1 MIKLQKTGKG
11 NNMEINKTVSLIAS
25 LAIASS
31 VFTGCATTTL
41 QTKAKMTR
49 TIILDHSKNED
60 KTIYLQVTNTSGSG
74 GEDMELYS
82 SLKTKLQQKGYTVLN
97 SSKNAGYGLFVNV
110 LFANNLK
117 EANSIK
123 SGLSLGGAVGS
134 ISHVGGTSGR
144 DSLAI
149 GAAAALGGALIGKAL
164 EDEVFRAVVDI
175 SIREYTNKQ
184 INTIRTQS
192 DSGATFH
199 NVARAGELNQFAGKL
214 GDTQGGSDMNSG
226 IDENTTTQTSKNYE
240 EFKTRSFVEA
250 TKMNLKLE
258 EALPILEAK
267 ITKQI
272 ANLF

>member
-1 MIKLQKTGKG
+1 MK
-11 NNMEINKTVSLIAS
+11 INKTLSLVAAIA
-25 LAIASS
+25 LASS

-49 TIILDHSKNED
+49 TIVLDHSKNAD
-60 KTIYLQVTNTSGSG
+60 KTIYLQVTNTAGSG
-74 GEDMELYS
+74 GEDMELYN
-82 SLKTKLQQKGYTVLN
+82 SLKSKLQSKGYTVLN
-97 SSKNAGYGLFVNV
+97 SSKGAGYGLFVNV

-117 EANSIK
+117 EANAIK
-123 SGLSLGGAVGS
+123 GGLGLGTTVGTLS
-134 ISHVGGTSGR
+134 RVGGTGGR

-175 SIREYTNKQ
+175 SIREYSKDS
-184 INTIRTQS
+184 INTLRTQN
-192 DSGATFH
+192 DNGAMVH
-199 NVARAGELNQFAGKL
+199 NVARAGELNQFSGAL
-214 GDTQGGSDMNSG
+214 GDKNGGGDMNSG
-226 IDENTTTQTSKNYE
+226 ISESVTTQTTKDYE

-250 TKMNLKLE
+250 TKMNLKLD

-267 ITKQI
+267 LTKQI

>member
-117 EANSIK
+117 IYSDKPLECSKTLPKIK
-123 SGLSLGGAVGS
+123 PNIIIPTRINIPVLFN
-134 ISHVGGTSGR
+134 ISNILTPY
-144 DSLAI
+144 
-149 GAAAALGGALIGKAL
+149 LI
-164 EDEVFRAVVDI
+164 
-175 SIREYTNKQ
+175 
-184 INTIRTQS
+184 
-192 DSGATFH
+192 
-199 NVARAGELNQFAGKL
+199 
-214 GDTQGGSDMNSG
+214 
-226 IDENTTTQTSKNYE
+226 
-240 EFKTRSFVEA
+240 
-250 TKMNLKLE
+250 
-258 EALPILEAK
+258 
-267 ITKQI
+267 
-272 ANLF
+272 